1 MNPLLLTSMAAAS
14 TSIGGYVAVLL
25 QRRVSGLMAFG
36 AGVLV
41 GAAFLDLL
49 PSALAAAASSGT
61 ARFLVFPIAAL
72 GGLLIFYIGE
82 AAAHSVA
89 HHEKSRIGGK
99 AGKVSAAFL
108 IVHST
113 LDGTAIFAASTI
125 SLQMG
130 LIVGL
135 GIVAHDICDGLNTI
149 LLATG
154 GRRPRPSDYGFLALD
169 ALAPI
174 AGGLIAAHLF
184 TISPALVMVFL
195 SLAAG
200 SFLFTAIFGL
210 LPEAWQLGPRTVLPW
225 LGVAGFALILCLT
238 RLLGSLS

>member
-1 MNPLLLTSMAAAS
+1 MNPLFLTSMAAAS

-25 QRRVSGLMAFG
+25 QRRVSVLMAFG
-36 AGVLV
+36 AGVLM
-41 GAAFLDLL
+41 GAALLDLL
-49 PSALAAAASSGT
+49 PSALSAAAVSGA
-61 ARFLVFPIAAL
+61 ARLLVFPIAAC
-72 GGLLIFYIGE
+72 GGLLIFYVSGS
-82 AAAHSVA
+82 AAHLAA
-89 HHEKSRIGGK
+89 HKGESRTGGK
-99 AGKVSAAFL
+99 AGKVSVAFL

-135 GIVAHDICDGLNTI
+135 GVVAHDICDGLNTI

-154 GRRPRPSDYGFLALD
+154 GRRPGWSDYGFLSLD
-169 ALAPI
+169 ALAPM
-174 AGGLIAAHLF
+174 AGGLIAAHLY

-210 LPEAWQLGPRTVLPW
+210 LPDAWQRGPRALLLW
-225 LGVAGFALILCLT
+225 LGVAGFALIFCLT
-238 RLLGSLS
+238 KLLGALA

>member
-1 MNPLLLTSMAAAS
+1 MNPLLLTTMAAAS
-14 TSIGGYVAVLL
+14 TSIGGYCAILL
-25 QRRVSGLMAFG
+25 HRRVNLLMAFG

-41 GAAFLDLL
+41 GAALFDLL
-49 PSALAAAASSGT
+49 PSALSAAAISNSPRA
-61 ARFLVFPIAAL
+61 LVFLIAAL
-72 GGLLIFYIGE
+72 GGLLIFFIGE
-82 AAAHSVA
+82 AAAHRSA
-89 HHEKSRIGGK
+89 HGAQTRATGR
-99 AGKVSAAFL
+99 VSAAFL
-108 IVHST
+108 ILHSA

-135 GIVAHDICDGLNTI
+135 GVVAHDICDGMNTI

-154 GRRPRPSDYGFLALD
+154 AGKPAWTDYGFLALD

-174 AGGLIAAHLF
+174 AGGLITARLF
-184 TISPALVMVFL
+184 AVSQSMVMVFL

-210 LPEAWQLGPRTVLPW
+210 IPDAWRGGNRAALPW
-225 LGVAGFALILCLT
+225 LGLAGFLLILGLT
-238 RLLGSLS
+238 RVIAGLG